1 MRSKE
6 AFIDANLLVLLV
18 VGQVDRTLIE
28 RHRRTRRFTP
38 EDYDRLLG
46 IIQTLNRVFVTPN
59 TLTEA
64 SNLLKYDRMN
74 LTRLL
79 EKLRSIIEDSEEIIV
94 DSTTAAHNSA
104 FTRLG
109 LTDAALLEVISAERP
124 LITADLD
131 LYSATKSR
139 QKRPLSNAE
148 GLSTAQTVFR
158 IIGHA
163 VACTVGMA

>member
-1 MRSKE
+1 
-6 AFIDANLLVLLV
+6 
-18 VGQVDRTLIE
+18 
-28 RHRRTRRFTP
+28 
-38 EDYDRLLG
+38 
-46 IIQTLNRVFVTPN
+46 
-59 TLTEA
+59 
-64 SNLLKYDRMN
+64 MN

-131 LYSATKSR
+131 LYSAAFEKGEEAARNFTHL
-139 QKRPLSNAE
+139 QNL
-148 GLSTAQTVFR
+148 
-158 IIGHA
+158 
-163 VACTVGMA
+163 

>member
-18 VGQVDRTLIE
+18 VGQVDRSLVE

-79 EKLRSIIEDSEEIIV
+79 EKLRSIIEDSEVVPSLIV
-94 DSTTAAHNSA
+94 LTAEEWIYHQDYEAP
-104 FTRLG
+104 FW
-109 LTDAALLEVISAERP
+109 
-124 LITADLD
+124 
-131 LYSATKSR
+131 
-139 QKRPLSNAE
+139 
-148 GLSTAQTVFR
+148 QTVTR
-158 IIGHA
+158 DGIP
-163 VACTVGMA
+163 VL

>member
-18 VGQVDRTLIE
+18 AGQVDRTLIE
-28 RHRRTRRFTP
+28 RHRRTCRFTP

-79 EKLRSIIEDSEEIIV
+79 EKLRSIIDDSEEIIV

-109 LTDAALLEVISAERP
+109 LTDAALLEVISEERP
-124 LITADLD
+124 LITVDFD
-131 LYSATKSR
+131 LYSAAFGKGEEAARNFTYL
-139 QKRPLSNAE
+139 QNL
-148 GLSTAQTVFR
+148 
-158 IIGHA
+158 
-163 VACTVGMA
+163 